1 MSLRDQARLSDLE
14 RQVEEI
20 LGRLTNSDV
29 GIAERVQRLENQYR
43 MLNARLNKKNNN
55 DELGTSGDH

>member
-55 DELGTSGDH
+55 DEPGTSSDH

>member
-55 DELGTSGDH
+55 DEPGTASDH